1 MIIRLMS
8 LWFDCYLLLNEASLT
23 KTESFSSQ
31 WLLTQIFKNIIT
43 TCPFNKILVRKS
55 SMWPKKL

>member
-8 LWFDCYLLLNEASLT
+8 LWFDYYLLLNEASLT

-31 WLLTQIFKNIIT
+31 WLLTQIFKNIT
-43 TCPFNKILVRKS
+43 TCPFNKILARKS
-55 SMWPKKL
+55 NMWPKKL